1 MQSECTRTLQFVA
14 PGLLDSTVIFA
25 TLRRTAMQLSL
36 SLYVTTSKSAN
47 KLMLG
52 WTGFAWYV
60 YFMIPR
66 REKTLRLLYSK
77 RILPSDRKIDLF
89 VKVRLT
95 ELDKE
100 KFKYLKKLF
109 TQFSQTFQF
118 LNSLLRINL
127 TVKNKIYI
135 PLRNFKRAN
144 NKYLCISLLNQKFYF
159 AKNSKTNLRK
169 GIQIHKKKKIPKHQV
184 SSSSLNF
191 FFLDKILLSA
201 IENGAYKPKSI

>member
-1 MQSECTRTLQFVA
+1 MIRLFY
-14 PGLLDSTVIFA
+14 D
-25 TLRRTAMQLSL
+25 
-36 SLYVTTSKSAN
+36 TSKGENTA
-47 KLMLG
+47 
-52 WTGFAWYV
+52 FAL
-60 YFMIPR
+60 FK
-66 REKTLRLLYSK
+66 EDFTK
-77 RILPSDRKIDLF
+77 RRKIDLF

-118 LNSLLRINL
+118 LNNSRNNSLLRINL
-127 TVKNKIYI
+127 AIKNKIYI

-144 NKYLCISLLNQKFYF
+144 NKYLCISVLNQKFYF
-159 AKNSKTNLRK
+159 AKNSKTNLKRR
-169 GIQIHKKKKIPKHQV
+169 IQIHKKKKNTKAPSFFFIPQF
-184 SSSSLNF
+184 F